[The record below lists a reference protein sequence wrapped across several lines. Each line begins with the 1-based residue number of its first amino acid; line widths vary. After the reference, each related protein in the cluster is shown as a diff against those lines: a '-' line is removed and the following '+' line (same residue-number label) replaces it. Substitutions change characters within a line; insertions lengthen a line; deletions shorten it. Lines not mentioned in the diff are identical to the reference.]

1 MTEFYRPGPS
11 GSRQVLVYLHGHG
24 SAPDLVHPFFRQH
37 HDDGWVRLCPRGPLP
52 TDGGWS
58 WFDSSPR
65 GVDRA
70 GLDASVARVRTLVEA
85 TTGDL
90 GATWSDVV
98 VAGFSQGAS
107 LALGVAAAL
116 GADGVTIGGLLV
128 QAGFAPEVFGD
139 EVDLGTVRAR
149 SVLVQH
155 GESDEVVPSFM
166 AGDLGASIGASS
178 GAVDGIEVQL
188 LPGGHTLSPA
198 MLDAARRWLAGE
210 PDEA

>member
-1 MTEFYRPGPS
+1 MP
-11 GSRQVLVYLHGHG
+11 
-24 SAPDLVHPFFRQH
+24 A
-37 HDDGWVRLCPRGPLP
+37 
-52 TDGGWS
+52 
-58 WFDSSPR
+58 
-65 GVDRA
+65 
-70 GLDASVARVRTLVEA
+70 LDASVARVRTLVEA
-85 TTGDL
+85 TTADL

-155 GESDEVVPSFM
+155 GETDEVVPSFM